1 MTVRHHATI
10 EVCANGVFWE
20 ATAFLASGKTMM
32 EIGYSE
38 EEALQLLFGRLADFY
53 SLFQKEKPDTDSVPD
68 VVP

>member
-20 ATAFLASGKTMM
+20 ATAFLASGKTMT
-32 EIGYSE
+32 ETGYSE

-53 SLFQKEKPDTDSVPD
+53 SLFQKEKADADGIPD